1 MNRTGK
7 EEQVRKPFCMYSFVH
22 LLAPI
27 ALALPVTL
35 PVTLAVTPPVTLA
48 VTPAVAA
55 PIGSPS
61 ASPASL
67 VANLAAIAPGNLPVA
82 LPANLDTAQQ
92 PYRTVTVGVLIPLLD
107 EFDDEVWNQV
117 HIEQRVIIRV
127 APLMLSREAIAPV
140 MEPLAEAMV
149 PISPSM
155 NVRVRE
161 RKAGKCMPAAGISS
175 VQPVSDGRLL
185 FHLRDRRMVAARLEK
200 ACNARDFYMGF
211 YMSKTPDGQLCVNRD
226 QIHSRA
232 GTTCAIKEVREFVP
246 VEP

>member
-1 MNRTGK
+1 MHALMNRTGK
-7 EEQVRKPFCMYSFVH
+7 EEQVRKPFCMFSFVH
-22 LLAPI
+22 LFAPI
-27 ALALPVTL
+27 ALALPVT
-35 PVTLAVTPPVTLA
+35 PPVAL
-48 VTPAVAA
+48 
-55 PIGSPS
+55 PIASPSGLPS

-67 VANLAAIAPGNLPVA
+67 VADRMAIARRNLPAA
-82 LPANLDTAQQ
+82 LPANLDTSQQ
-92 PYRTVTVGVLIPLLD
+92 TNRTVTVGVLIPLLD
-107 EFDDEVWNQV
+107 EFDDDDWNQV

-140 MEPLAEAMV
+140 MEPFAEAMV

-161 RKAGKCMPAAGISS
+161 RKAAKCMSAAGISS

-226 QIHSRA
+226 RIHSRA
-232 GTTCAIKEVREFVP
+232 GTTCAVKEVREFVP